1 MTDTTSTTPPSG
13 ATAPPQREL
22 NLTWA
27 LVLISIAQ
35 LMVVLDATIANIAL
49 PYIQIDLEI
58 SNANLPWIV
67 TGYAL
72 AFGSLLLLGGR
83 LGDLYGRRKV
93 FMVGL
98 AIFAV
103 ASLLGGLATNEPL
116 LLAARG
122 LQGLGAALASPA
134 ALALIT
140 TTFPAGPARNRAFA
154 VYAAMSGA
162 GAAVGLILG
171 GWLTGTSPEI
181 FGIVVDGWRLTFLIN
196 VPIGL
201 VAALARPALPQR
213 VRVAPRRA
221 RPARRR
227 HRHPGPARRRLR
239 PDPGRLRGLGRHRS
253 PSPAWSPASCMLVVF
268 GLIESRVEHPLLP
281 FRIFTNRTRA
291 SSFVAMFLA
300 PAAMFAMFY
309 FLSQYIQNVM
319 GYSPLKAGVA
329 FLPFTVGIVVGAGL
343 ASNLVNRIDP
353 RYISGVGTLIAAG
366 ALFGFSRLPYD
377 TSFPPSDVTGSYVTD
392 IMPFIIMM
400 AFGMGLT
407 FVPVTLTAVH
417 HLRSEESGIGSG
429 VLNTAQ
435 QVGGALGLAVLATVA
450 TQTFTDRGKEFAAA
464 AAGLPQPSPEQA
476 KALRRDRAAADLH
489 GGLDQ
494 RLPGR
499 LDPDARRLG
508 GDLDLPRR
516 QARGARDRRPRGR
529 RRPLIHRTTQRGRI
543 SGDGGPPSSHPITR
557 PAPKETRERPAP
569 DDVRRTRTAPGDGA
583 GAARRQAALA
593 PVGRRSQR
601 LLATRR
607 VAHPRDRAA
616 GPRRGR
622 RDLARCATGDAAGT
636 AAPTRWPTPAG
647 RSTGCAPSTATS
659 RSSCSGTRWA
669 RASPSTPPTT
679 RRWWA
684 SSVWRPGGR
693 PTTRCTRSPAAR

>member
-1 MTDTTSTTPPSG
+1 MTDTTSATPPAG
-13 ATAPPQREL
+13 AVTPPQREL

-49 PYIQIDLEI
+49 PYIQTDLGI

-93 FMVGL
+93 FMIGL
-98 AIFAV
+98 VIFAV

-181 FGIVVDGWRLTFLIN
+181 FGVVIDGWRLTFLIN

-201 VAALARPALPQR
+201 AAAFL
-213 VRVAPRRA
+213 APRFLNESES
-221 RPARRR
+221 
-227 HRHPGPARRRLR
+227 HPGEL
-239 PDPGRLRGLGRHRS
+239 DLPGAVTGTLGLLGVVYGLSR
-253 PSPAWSPASCMLVVF
+253 AGTEGWGDTITVASLAAGVLLLLVF
-268 GLIESRVEHPLLP
+268 GLIESRVQHPLLP
-281 FRIFTNRTRA
+281 FRIFQSRTRA
-291 SSFVAMFLA
+291 ASFVAMFLA

-319 GYSPLKAGVA
+319 GYSPLEAGVA

-343 ASNLVNRIDP
+343 ASNLVNRINP
-353 RYISGVGTLIAAG
+353 RVISGVGTLIAAG
-366 ALFGFSRLPYD
+366 ALYGFSTLPYD
-377 TSFPPSDVTGSYVTD
+377 TSFPPSDLTGSYVTD
-392 IMPFIIMM
+392 ILPFIIMM

-464 AAGLPQPSPEQA
+464 AAGGPQLSPEQA
-476 KALRRDRAAADLH
+476 EAFQQIAQQQIFTEGSTNAFLVGSILMLAASAVIWIF
-489 GGLDQ
+489 LDVK
-494 RLPGR
+494 
-499 LDPDARRLG
+499 
-508 GDLDLPRR
+508 
-516 QARGARDRRPRGR
+516 
-529 RRPLIHRTTQRGRI
+529 H
-543 SGDGGPPSSHPITR
+543 
-557 PAPKETRERPAP
+557 EE
-569 DDVRRTRTAPGDGA
+569 
-583 GAARRQAALA
+583 
-593 PVGRRSQR
+593 
-601 LLATRR
+601 LATDGPEGV
-607 VAHPRDRAA
+607 VAH
-616 GPRRGR
+616 
-622 RDLARCATGDAAGT
+622 
-636 AAPTRWPTPAG
+636 
-647 RSTGCAPSTATS
+647 
-659 RSSCSGTRWA
+659 
-669 RASPSTPPTT
+669 
-679 RRWWA
+679 
-684 SSVWRPGGR
+684 
-693 PTTRCTRSPAAR
+693 

>member
-1 MTDTTSTTPPSG
+1 MTDTTSTTPSG
-13 ATAPPQREL
+13 AVSPPQREL

-49 PYIQIDLEI
+49 PYIQIDLDI
-58 SNANLPWIV
+58 SQANLAWIV

-93 FMVGL
+93 FMIGL

-171 GWLTGTSPEI
+171 GWLTGTEPEL
-181 FGIVVDGWRLTFLIN
+181 FGVVVDGWRFTFLIN

-201 VAALARPALPQR
+201 VAAFL
-213 VRVAPRRA
+213 APRFLNESES
-221 RPARRR
+221 
-227 HRHPGPARRRLR
+227 HPGEL
-239 PDPGRLRGLGRHRS
+239 DLPGAVTATLGLLGVVYGLSR
-253 PSPAWSPASCMLVVF
+253 AGTEGWTDAITVASLVAGVALLVVF
-268 GLIESRVEHPLLP
+268 GFIESRVEHPLLP

-291 SSFVAMFLA
+291 ASFVAMFLA

-366 ALFGFSRLPYD
+366 ALFGFSRLPFD
-377 TSFPPSDVTGSYVTD
+377 TTFPAEDVTGTYVTD

-450 TQTFTDRGKEFAAA
+450 TQTFTDRGKELAT
-464 AAGLPQPSPEQA
+464 AGAQA
-476 KALRRDRAAADLH
+476 
-489 GGLDQ
+489 
-494 RLPGR
+494 
-499 LDPDARRLG
+499 
-508 GDLDLPRR
+508 
-516 QARGARDRRPRGR
+516 
-529 RRPLIHRTTQRGRI
+529 
-543 SGDGGPPSSHPITR
+543 GGPELSAAQMEKFQAIAQQQVFTEGSTQAFLVGSILML
-557 PAPKETRERPAP
+557 AASLVIWIFL
-569 DDVRRTRTAPGDGA
+569 DVKHEE
-583 GAARRQAALA
+583 
-593 PVGRRSQR
+593 
-601 LLATRR
+601 LATDGPEG
-607 VAHPRDRAA
+607 VAAH
-616 GPRRGR
+616 
-622 RDLARCATGDAAGT
+622 
-636 AAPTRWPTPAG
+636 
-647 RSTGCAPSTATS
+647 
-659 RSSCSGTRWA
+659 
-669 RASPSTPPTT
+669 
-679 RRWWA
+679 
-684 SSVWRPGGR
+684 
-693 PTTRCTRSPAAR
+693 

>member
-1 MTDTTSTTPPSG
+1 MTSTDSTTPPPG
-13 ATAPPQREL
+13 AAAPPQREL

-49 PYIQIDLEI
+49 PYIQRDLDI
-58 SNANLPWIV
+58 SDANLSWIV

-83 LGDLYGRRKV
+83 LADLYGRRRI
-93 FMVGL
+93 FIVGL
-98 AIFAV
+98 VIFAG

-122 LQGLGAALASPA
+122 LQGLGAAVASPA

-171 GWLTGTSPEI
+171 GWLTGLDQPL
-181 FGIVVDGWRLTFLIN
+181 GIDGWRLTFLIN
-196 VPIGL
+196 VPIGI
-201 VAALARPALPQR
+201 VAALLSPRFLNESESHEGELDLPGAVTGTLGLLGIVYGLTRAGTEGWSDSWTVASLVAGVALLALFIVVEMR
-213 VRVAPRRA
+213 VQ
-221 RPARRR
+221 
-227 HRHPGPARRRLR
+227 
-239 PDPGRLRGLGRHRS
+239 
-253 PSPAWSPASCMLVVF
+253 
-268 GLIESRVEHPLLP
+268 HPLLP

-300 PAAMFAMFY
+300 PAAMFAMFF

-353 RYISGVGTLIAAG
+353 RFISGVGTLLAAG

-377 TSFPPSDVTGSYVTD
+377 TSFPVEEVTGTYVAD
-392 IMPFIIMM
+392 ILPYIVLM

-417 HLRSEESGIGSG
+417 HLRNEDSGIGSG

-450 TQTFTDRGKEFAAA
+450 TQTFTDRGREFAE
-464 AAGLPQPSPEQA
+464 AGAQAGGPQPSPEQLEKLQLIA
-476 KALRRDRAAADLH
+476 QNQIFTEGSTQAFLVGSILMLAASVVIWVF
-489 GGLDQ
+489 LDVKHQ
-494 RLPGR
+494 
-499 LDPDARRLG
+499 
-508 GDLDLPRR
+508 
-516 QARGARDRRPRGR
+516 
-529 RRPLIHRTTQRGRI
+529 
-543 SGDGGPPSSHPITR
+543 
-557 PAPKETRERPAP
+557 E
-569 DDVRRTRTAPGDGA
+569 
-583 GAARRQAALA
+583 
-593 PVGRRSQR
+593 
-601 LLATRR
+601 LAT
-607 VAHPRDRAA
+607 D
-616 GPRRGR
+616 GPEGVHV
-622 RDLARCATGDAAGT
+622 G
-636 AAPTRWPTPAG
+636 
-647 RSTGCAPSTATS
+647 
-659 RSSCSGTRWA
+659 
-669 RASPSTPPTT
+669 
-679 RRWWA
+679 
-684 SSVWRPGGR
+684 
-693 PTTRCTRSPAAR
+693 